1 MPVNHLIINNSAHSM
16 MSTAVD
22 SDLFSVLI
30 NISPVFLT
38 LIILSFLFIVYKN
51 INKFFISEPMNE
63 AQVIKEIRL
72 QTIAY
77 AVFMSSVAGFMAD
90 MYLSLPVSIFI
101 ACCMLYVIFLCV
113 KFLSPKN

>member
-1 MPVNHLIINNSAHSM
+1 MPVNHPIINNSAHSM

-22 SDLFSVLI
+22 LDLFSILI
-30 NISPVFLT
+30 NISPFFLT
-38 LIILSFLFIVYKN
+38 LMILSFSFIIYKN

-72 QTIAY
+72 QTISY
-77 AVFMSSVAGFMAD
+77 AIFMSSITGFMAD
-90 MYLSLPVSIFI
+90 MYLGQAVSIFI

-113 KFLSPKN
+113 KFLSPKK